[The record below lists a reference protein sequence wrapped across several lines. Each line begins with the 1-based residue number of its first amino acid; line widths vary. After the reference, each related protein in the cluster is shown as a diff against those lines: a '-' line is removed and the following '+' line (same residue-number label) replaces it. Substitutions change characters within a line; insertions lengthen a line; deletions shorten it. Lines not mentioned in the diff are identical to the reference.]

1 MYGKHL
7 EQCLTMASMQEISVR
22 VKIHAKTVLGVT
34 EDYREMNVIQ
44 FFFKEFMRYCMW

>member
-44 FFFKEFMRYCMW
+44 FFFQGVY